1 MRRAKEEH
9 ITRVA
14 DIRHGTSSKFEAWL
28 YHFLIENNIEF
39 LLSPSI
45 VASPE
50 QLRFMVALEDDQ
62 VYLPCD
68 DELFV
73 NIYEKNNARV
83 KQEYVAAWR
92 FVVRLIISYKLEKK
106 DAQRL
111 LAFCRHRYRLYYSSG
126 TLLPSR
132 MIKRLVGI
140 VLTQCGSG
148 DPFADR
154 KREANA
160 TAAAYFDDQNFVS
173 QLYSPPSAS
182 QTLTDIND
190 MRHLLDLLEMKRLM
204 RLGALV
210 DLHHASAIASEDLCA
225 HLREMDEDVSEL
237 LSIFPSGRG
246 NSKKILFMPDRA
258 GGLVF
263 DIELVKTLLR
273 SGHRVILSLKDAF
286 YFSSPTFWD
295 VESDPVL
302 RTLLENACQVENS
315 AISKNELLRLLREHR
330 FLIISDG
337 TSEQLNLYRTSATFA
352 RAWKECDLVIAK
364 GRRMASI
371 LIGTSHEFTRDIM
384 CYYGDEDDSF
394 HLHFKPRAP
403 WSTKFAESDLV
414 GMANEIIEDMQQA
427 KDRGQTVMFYSA
439 VIGSIPGQ
447 TKTAIQ
453 VVTAFVKHLRRKMEN
468 TFIINPA
475 EHFVDGMDGDDLMY
489 MWERVQRSGLLDV
502 WRFQTADD
510 IEQSFALMKQKLP
523 AMWLGKDAT
532 FSTGC
537 TKEMRIA
544 LDVQHQYPELQ
555 IIGPQPERF
564 FRRRDYGIGKYYDA
578 TLKG

>member
-1 MRRAKEEH
+1 MVKAAQ

-14 DIRHGTSSKFEAWL
+14 DIHHGTSSKFEAWL

-50 QLRFMVALEDDQ
+50 QLRFMVALQDDQ
-62 VYLPCD
+62 IYLPCD
-68 DELFV
+68 DALFF
-73 NIYEKNNARV
+73 NIYHKNSERV
-83 KQEYVAAWR
+83 KREYIAAWR
-92 FVVRLIISYKLEKK
+92 FVVRLILSYKLDPK
-106 DAQRL
+106 DSLRL
-111 LAFCRHRYRLYYSSG
+111 LNFCRHRYRLYYSSR
-126 TLLPSR
+126 TVLPSR

-140 VLTQCGSG
+140 VLTQCGTS
-148 DPFADR
+148 DPFFEK

-160 TAAAYFDDQNFVS
+160 HAAGHFEDQDFLA
-173 QLYSPPSAS
+173 QLYSPPA
-182 QTLTDIND
+182 TPHALRDINE
-190 MRHLLDLLEMKRLM
+190 MRHMLDLLEMKRLM
-204 RLGALV
+204 RLAALAS
-210 DLHHASAIASEDLCA
+210 LHHAPGISSDELCGY
-225 HLREMDEDVSEL
+225 LKTMDEDVSDL
-237 LSIFPSGRG
+237 LSLFPFGRG
-246 NSKKILFMPDRA
+246 KHKKILFLPDRA

-273 SGHRVILSLKDAF
+273 CGHQVILSLKDAF

-295 VESDPVL
+295 MESDPVL
-302 RTLLENACQVENS
+302 RNLLHQAHHVENS
-315 AISKNELLRLLREHR
+315 AISKNDLLRLLREHR
-330 FLIISDG
+330 FLVISDG
-337 TSEQLNLYRTSATFA
+337 TSEQLNLYRASATFA

-364 GRRMASI
+364 GRRSASI
-371 LIGTSHEFTRDIM
+371 LIGTSHEFTRDIL
-384 CYYGDEDDSF
+384 CFHGDDDNSF
-394 HLHFKPRAP
+394 HLHFKPRAS

-414 GMANEIIEDMQQA
+414 HMANSIIANMQQA
-427 KDRGQTVMFYSA
+427 KENGHTIMFYSA
-439 VIGSIPGQ
+439 IIGSIPGQ

-453 VVTAFVKHLRRKMEN
+453 VVTTFVEHLRGKMEN

-475 EHFVDGMDGDDLMY
+475 EHFVEGMDGDDLMY

-510 IEQSFALMKQKLP
+510 IEQSFALMRQKLP
-523 AMWLGKDAT
+523 ATWLGKDAT

-544 LDVQHQYPELQ
+544 LDVQRAYPELQ

-578 TLKG
+578 TIKG